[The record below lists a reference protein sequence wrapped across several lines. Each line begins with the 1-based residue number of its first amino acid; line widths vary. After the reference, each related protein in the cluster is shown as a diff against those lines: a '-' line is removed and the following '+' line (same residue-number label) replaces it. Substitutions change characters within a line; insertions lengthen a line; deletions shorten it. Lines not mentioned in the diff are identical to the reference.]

1 MYTSVAYCRILV
13 NNLVILSIY
22 SWTFDVITLIP
33 YIMSFYDFLVRF
45 WWLEVVMLVGIIVAA
60 WQDWIAPGT
69 AALAG
74 AVSFIIFLML
84 SRSGLE

>member
-1 MYTSVAYCRILV
+1 
-13 NNLVILSIY
+13 
-22 SWTFDVITLIP
+22 
-33 YIMSFYDFLVRF
+33 MSFYDFLVRF